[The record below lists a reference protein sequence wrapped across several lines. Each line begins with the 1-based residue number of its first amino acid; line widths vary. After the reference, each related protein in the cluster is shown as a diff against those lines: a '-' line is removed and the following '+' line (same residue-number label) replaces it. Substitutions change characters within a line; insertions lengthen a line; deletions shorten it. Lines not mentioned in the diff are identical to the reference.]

1 MIDYVRT
8 KECRSIFINHYFG
21 DSATKTCGICDN
33 CLRVKATH
41 LTTEE
46 FEKIKTSIHNVL
58 SSKAISSVILLEK
71 LSGVNREKA
80 WSVLNFLQAE
90 QKIIVDEKGEI
101 SLP

>member
-1 MIDYVRT
+1 MIAYIHA

-21 DSATKTCGICDN
+21 DSDTKTCGICDN

-46 FEKIKTSIHNVL
+46 FEKIRTKIQNILSAKSL
-58 SSKAISSVILLEK
+58 SSFTLLEK
-71 LSGVNREKA
+71 LSGISKEKA

-90 QKIIVDEKGEI
+90 QKIIVNEKGEI